1 MKFTSIKDAPLVP
14 VSHDPQL
21 KKRVLVGAGS
31 MPHIRAISYIEMKP
45 GDTAVSHRHE
55 DAYEVFFGL
64 GGRVDFAVEGR
75 DVALSEG
82 ACLVVEPGEA
92 HSIKGA
98 AEGSRMLY
106 FLMAL
111 SP

>member
-1 MKFTSIKDAPLVP
+1 MKFTSIEEAPLIP

-21 KKRVLVGAGS
+21 KKRVLVGEGYI
-31 MPHIRAISYIEMKP
+31 PHIRAISHIEMNP
-45 GDTAVSHRHE
+45 GDTAVSHKHD

-64 GGRVDFAVEGR
+64 GGKVDFVVNEKDVPLTEGT
-75 DVALSEG
+75 
-82 ACLVVEPGEA
+82 CLVVEPGEV
-92 HSIKGA
+92 HSIKDA
-98 AEGSRMLY
+98 AKGSRMLY